1 MPDDPAP
8 PTVVP
13 IGHASLADVPRRLRL
28 LAEQIEAGDYGRVLA
43 AVVVLE
49 QTEDVAAFAFGQGAD
64 VVRSAGLLHL
74 GLGVLS
80 RGEG

>member
-1 MPDDPAP
+1 MPDDTAT

-13 IGHASLADVPRRLRL
+13 IGRISLADVPGRLRE
-28 LAEQIEAGDYGRVLA
+28 LADQVERGDYGPVLA
-43 AVVVLE
+43 AVVVIE
-49 QTEDVAAFAFGQGAD
+49 QTEEVAAFAFGQGAD

-80 RGEG
+80 RGED